1 MQLRQP
7 RLAEKI
13 SHNLGMI
20 SRNLEKGGG
29 RPGPL
34 GASAHHAA
42 ERPVAV
48 ATSPPAAAARSP
60 GWPAT
65 PTSDASDGS
74 GATSP
79 SVASSRGARL
89 LLFIRHTIYT
99 WLRMLMTSVT

>member
-13 SHNLGMI
+13 SHHLGMI